1 MCLEFL
7 VRVVERYD
15 YTQPFQCSCEIC
27 EQNFT
32 NMEALIK
39 HMGSH
44 DTRDINAR
52 LHKNYGTVRCNS
64 CFRVFENVYEMRLHP
79 CAKIKHKSPMQRTTS
94 TDSVTLH
101 DII

>member
-1 MCLEFL
+1 MCLKFL
-7 VRVVERYD
+7 LKVATSYD

-32 NMEALIK
+32 NMELLIK

-44 DTRDINAR
+44 DTRDLNAR
-52 LHKNYGTVRCNS
+52 LRAKYGTVRCNS
-64 CFRVFENVYEMRLHP
+64 CFRSFESVYNMRMHP
-79 CAKIKHKSPMQRTTS
+79 CVKLKHEPHIRRITS
-94 TDSVTLH
+94 TDSVILH